1 MFQNFKNSKDGKRSE
16 KKKIGDRSREGGKRS
31 CDSQL
36 FRGAITA
43 SFSGA
48 INAAVNT
55 RLENVFKV
63 RGGSKGGMYT
73 Y

>member
-1 MFQNFKNSKDGKRSE
+1 M
-16 KKKIGDRSREGGKRS
+16 KKTKTKIGDISREGGKRS

-36 FRGAITA
+36 FRAITA

-63 RGGSKGGMYT
+63 RGGSKGRMYT